1 MAKQIRFRL
10 GSALEA
16 LWMPFP
22 HSHGCFLC
30 LQDKKGLSGKQNNFE
45 RKAVYQRQVRAP
57 SLLAKSILE
66 GKITSSCPLAFKIVL
81 KDAYHLDA

>member
-1 MAKQIRFRL
+1 M
-10 GSALEA
+10 
-16 LWMPFP
+16 
-22 HSHGCFLC
+22 FLC

-66 GKITSSCPLAFKIVL
+66 GKAMQNYPFRLENQVL
-81 KDAYHLDA
+81 SDSYRSGTWHFY